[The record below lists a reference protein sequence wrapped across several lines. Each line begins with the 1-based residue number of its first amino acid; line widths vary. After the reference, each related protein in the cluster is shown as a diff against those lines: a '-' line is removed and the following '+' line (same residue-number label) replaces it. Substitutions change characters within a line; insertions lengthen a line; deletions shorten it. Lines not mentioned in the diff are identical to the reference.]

1 MTNSLSNPP
10 ASDAID
16 RDAIRATRE
25 AIAPHVRQTPT
36 IEVDGRELG
45 LDPCTVVLKLEH
57 LQHTGSFKARGAFAN
72 LLLRD
77 VPDAGVAAASGGNH
91 GAAVAYAA
99 RRLGVRARV
108 FVPGYSSP
116 AKVDRIRRYGAELVV
131 GGDDIGDSF
140 AACTAWSA
148 ESGAL
153 EVHPYDQR
161 ETMLGTGTLA
171 AELEEQV
178 GQIDRVLVA
187 VGGGGLLGGIASW
200 FAGRVGVVGVEPVDA
215 PTLHHA
221 LAAGGPVD
229 APIGS
234 LAADSLAPRRLG
246 ELVYP
251 ILARWANGPA
261 LVDDTAIAEAQHR
274 LWDRLRIVVEPGG
287 ATAFVSLVA
296 GAVTPQPGERI
307 AVILSGANTASIPSA
322 SAQGASPR

>member
-1 MTNSLSNPP
+1 
-10 ASDAID
+10 
-16 RDAIRATRE
+16 
-25 AIAPHVRQTPT
+25 
-36 IEVDGRELG
+36 
-45 LDPCTVVLKLEH
+45 VLKLEQ

-77 VPDAGVAAASGGNH
+77 VPDVGVAAASGGNH
-91 GAAVAYAA
+91 GAAVAFAA
-99 RRLGVRARV
+99 RQLGVRARV

-116 AKVDRIRRYGAELVV
+116 AKVDRIRRYGADLVV

-171 AELEEQV
+171 AELED
-178 GQIDRVLVA
+178 QIGPVDRVLAA

-200 FAGRVGVVGVEPVDA
+200 FAGRVDVVGVEPVGA

-221 LAAGGPVD
+221 LAAGGPVE

-261 LVDDTAIAEAQHR
+261 LVDDGAIAEAQYR
-274 LWDRLRIVVEPGG
+274 LWDRFRIVVEPGG
-287 ATAFVSLVA
+287 ATAFASLVA

-307 AVILSGANTASIPSA
+307 AVVLSGANTATIPPA
-322 SAQGASPR
+322 GTPEVAATVNRI